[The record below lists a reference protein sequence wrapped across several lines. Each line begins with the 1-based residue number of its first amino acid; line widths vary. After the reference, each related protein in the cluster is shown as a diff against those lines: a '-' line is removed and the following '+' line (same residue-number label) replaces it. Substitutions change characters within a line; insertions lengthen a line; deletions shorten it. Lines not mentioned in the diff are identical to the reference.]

1 MERTTPASSPDGRLT
16 GDTELVRLR
25 DGSQVT
31 LRPVVA
37 ADEPALHMFLERL
50 RLSAR
55 RLRFF
60 SGAVDLVNAAHMSVA
75 AGTGRYGLVAHD
87 ETGVLVGHALF
98 VQLDHDRA
106 EVALEVADHLH
117 DRGLGTILIERLA
130 LTAEERGITRFVA
143 AVLPENREMLAV
155 LRDGFDAQAHFSEGL
170 EMVEFPTAAW
180 RVAGERFD
188 G

>member
-1 MERTTPASSPDGRLT
+1 
-16 GDTELVRLR
+16 
-25 DGSQVT
+25 
-31 LRPVVA
+31 
-37 ADEPALHMFLERL
+37 
-50 RLSAR
+50 
-55 RLRFF
+55 
-60 SGAVDLVNAAHMSVA
+60 
-75 AGTGRYGLVAHD
+75 
-87 ETGVLVGHALF
+87 
-98 VQLDHDRA
+98 A